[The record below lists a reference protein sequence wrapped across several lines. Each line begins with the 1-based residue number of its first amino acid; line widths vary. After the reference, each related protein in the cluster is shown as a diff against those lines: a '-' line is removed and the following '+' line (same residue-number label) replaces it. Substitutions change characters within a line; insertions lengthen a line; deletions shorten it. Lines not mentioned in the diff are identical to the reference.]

1 MSEHLTPLRVC
12 ERLIGPITLIAEICQ
27 VSDTAPHHWKRGS
40 KLHRAG
46 DIPSA
51 RHMARLLEYSDRRSL
66 GLHARHLIDGAD
78 EREVATILDERHQLR
93 PTG

>member
-1 MSEHLTPLRVC
+1 MSERLTPLRVC
-12 ERLIGPITLIAEICQ
+12 ERLIGPITLIAHICG

-40 KLHRAG
+40 KLHGAG

-51 RHMARLLEYSDRRSL
+51 RHMARLLAHSDRL
-66 GLHARHLIDGAD
+66 GLGLTPLHLIEGA
-78 EREVATILDERHQLR
+78 EEAEVEAILAARQELR

>member
-12 ERLIGPITLIAEICQ
+12 ERLIGSITLIAEICQ
-27 VSDTAPHHWKRGS
+27 VSHTAPHHWKRGS

-51 RHMARLLEYSDRRSL
+51 RHMARLLAYSDRL
-66 GLHARHLIDGAD
+66 GLGLTPLHLIEGAD
-78 EREVATILDERHQLR
+78 EAEVTAILDARQELR
-93 PTG
+93 AAG